1 MSWVGWTV
9 TGSAIAMAALIAA
22 GLVIAVVR
30 GILLK
35 RRVSATSRTV
45 SPLVD
50 GISAGLS
57 DIERGVAR
65 ARARRRAH
73 RQLLQRVLG
82 AAEHLAGRP
91 AGDRRVDGG
100 VRRLVFRSLY

>member
-65 ARARRRAH
+65 AEALRNAPDPSADGF
-73 RQLLQRVLG
+73 RVPPIG
-82 AAEHLAGRP
+82 A
-91 AGDRRVDGG
+91 
-100 VRRLVFRSLY
+100 